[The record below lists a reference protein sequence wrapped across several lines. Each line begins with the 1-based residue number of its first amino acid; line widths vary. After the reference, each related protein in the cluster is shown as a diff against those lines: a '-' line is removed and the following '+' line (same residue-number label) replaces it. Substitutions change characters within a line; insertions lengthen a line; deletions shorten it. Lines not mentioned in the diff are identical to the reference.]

1 MKTTLL
7 ALALAAAPFA
17 ASAAP
22 LSYTYIEGGY
32 NRLHVDN
39 DPYEDTTAD
48 GAYLRGSYDF
58 GSSGVN
64 VFGSVSKVSDTENFT
79 GGRADIDLRDDQIGV
94 GYHQPMG
101 PRADF
106 IAEAAWVHEVADL
119 KETLAGVTYRDSASA
134 HGGRASVGVR
144 GQFNDIV
151 EGLLKANYYDG
162 GDFEGTWSG
171 TVGAEFHIN
180 PTWGITAEIEH
191 GDLIDDA
198 ATTRYQVGV
207 RASF

>member
-1 MKTTLL
+1 M
-7 ALALAAAPFA
+7 AAMP
-17 ASAAP
+17 
-22 LSYTYIEGGY
+22 I
-32 NRLHVDN
+32 R
-39 DPYEDTTAD
+39 TA
-48 GAYLRGSYDF
+48 
-58 GSSGVN
+58 
-64 VFGSVSKVSDTENFT
+64 T
-79 GGRADIDLRDDQIGV
+79 
-94 GYHQPMG
+94 
-101 PRADF
+101 
-106 IAEAAWVHEVADL
+106 
-119 KETLAGVTYRDSASA
+119 A

-171 TVGAEFHIN
+171 TVGAQFHIN
-180 PTWGITAEIEH
+180 PMWGITAEIEH